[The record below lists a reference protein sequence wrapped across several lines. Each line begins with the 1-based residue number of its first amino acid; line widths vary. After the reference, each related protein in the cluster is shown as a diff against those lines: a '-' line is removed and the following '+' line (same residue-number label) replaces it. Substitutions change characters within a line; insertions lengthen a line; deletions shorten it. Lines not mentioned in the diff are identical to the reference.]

1 MLTFSDSSGRE
12 VHELKIHFLHRNL
25 VPRLQ
30 YCTRRHWQFPQN
42 TSSENSPRGNRGW
55 PGFGCLF
62 CCPSSWSLMSTH
74 DKRRAL
80 LSCSFRA
87 CTPGLGAHT
96 KHWAPSTGPQG
107 IREHS
112 DVHPASSEQPQ
123 TQSPAETEQVH
134 CLHTQ
139 HCSYRCICCKYKRI
153 LMYGS
158 GCFHLRFH
166 WNSTHKSSRKA
177 HSSPNYYLC
186 LIHMGNGTG
195 S

>member
-12 VHELKIHFLHRNL
+12 VHELKIHFLHRNV

-80 LSCSFRA
+80 LSCSRRA
-87 CTPGLGAHT
+87 CTPGLGART
-96 KHWAPSTGPQG
+96 KHWAPNTGPQG
-107 IREHS
+107 IREHWGCAPCFIWTTTNS
-112 DVHPASSEQPQ
+112 VPCWDWASALFAYTALFLLLYLLQIQKDVNVWEWALSS
-123 TQSPAETEQVH
+123 
-134 CLHTQ
+134 
-139 HCSYRCICCKYKRI
+139 K
-153 LMYGS
+153 
-158 GCFHLRFH
+158 
-166 WNSTHKSSRKA
+166 NSLKFNT
-177 HSSPNYYLC
+177 
-186 LIHMGNGTG
+186 
-195 S
+195 